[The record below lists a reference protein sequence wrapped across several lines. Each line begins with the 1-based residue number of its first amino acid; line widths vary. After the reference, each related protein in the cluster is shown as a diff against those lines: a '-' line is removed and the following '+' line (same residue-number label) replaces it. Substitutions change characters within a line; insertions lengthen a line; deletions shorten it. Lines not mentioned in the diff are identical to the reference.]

1 MNIQSAIEILNEHQK
16 WRKGNENV
24 TMISPSIT
32 TDAIETILEYHK
44 QFAQQEVSDEEIEKS
59 AEKFYPTDDIYR
71 EMWAEN
77 RCWQMGA
84 KWYREQLK
92 LKKD

>member
-1 MNIQSAIEILNEHQK
+1 MTSIEILEEFLNKHC
-16 WRKGNENV
+16 N
-24 TMISPSIT
+24 PSVCDVEWSDLKT
-32 TDAIETILEYHK
+32 AIYEAKEMHKAETK
-44 QFAQQEVSDEEIEKS
+44 QQEISDEEIEKS
-59 AEKFYPTDDIYR
+59 AEEFYPTDDIYR

-92 LKKD
+92 QK